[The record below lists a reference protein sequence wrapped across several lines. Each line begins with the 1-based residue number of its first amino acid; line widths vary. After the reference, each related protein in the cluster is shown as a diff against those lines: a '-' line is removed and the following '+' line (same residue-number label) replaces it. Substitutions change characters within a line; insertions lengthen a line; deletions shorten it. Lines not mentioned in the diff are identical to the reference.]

1 VYAAVSGRARGPVS
15 GHDKALGEA
24 VTALLAHADRRR
36 RLRVRANAETEHEA
50 VEARALGA
58 EGIGLCRT
66 EHMLLGARRELV
78 ERVVV
83 DDGRADALAQIEA
96 IAREDFTTILSAM
109 DGLPVVVR
117 LLDPPLHEFLPDL
130 VELTAEAAA
139 QGAVGDVDPK
149 LTARLAAVR
158 RWHEANPMLGL
169 RGVRLLTVLPELV
182 DAHMRA
188 LAHAASSLAAVG
200 RSPRPEVMV
209 PLVADV
215 AELTT
220 ALGRV
225 ESARSDTDGT
235 TPAVVDLPVGVMI
248 ELPRAALTAG
258 ALAGQAQFFSFGT
271 NDLTQTTWGMSRDD
285 AEASFLTA
293 YRTQG
298 VVEDDPFTR
307 LDETGVGELVRI
319 AVARGRAARP
329 DLELGACGEH
339 AGDPRSIHF
348 FEEAG
353 LDYVSC
359 SPPRVPVARLEAG
372 RAVVLA
378 SSVGATH
385 GDTR

>member
-1 VYAAVSGRARGPVS
+1 
-15 GHDKALGEA
+15 
-24 VTALLAHADRRR
+24 
-36 RLRVRANAETEHEA
+36 
-50 VEARALGA
+50 
-58 EGIGLCRT
+58 
-66 EHMLLGARRELV
+66 
-78 ERVVV
+78 
-83 DDGRADALAQIEA
+83 
-96 IAREDFTTILSAM
+96 
-109 DGLPVVVR
+109 
-117 LLDPPLHEFLPDL
+117 
-130 VELTAEAAA
+130 
-139 QGAVGDVDPK
+139 
-149 LTARLAAVR
+149 
-158 RWHEANPMLGL
+158 MLGL

-182 DAHMRA
+182 DAHVRA
-188 LAHAASSLAAVG
+188 LAQATSDLAAAG

-209 PLVADV
+209 PLVADE
-215 AELTT
+215 AELTS

-225 ESARSDTDGT
+225 ESARSGT
-235 TPAVVDLPVGVMI
+235 GSGDAAGFDLPVGVMI

-258 ALAGQAQFFSFGT
+258 ALATRARFFSFGT

-293 YRTQG
+293 YRTRG
-298 VVEDDPFTR
+298 LLEDDPFTR

-319 AVARGRAARP
+319 AVERGRAARP

-348 FEEAG
+348 FEAAG

-378 SSVGATH
+378 GSVAATH